1 MTINTNKTSA
11 SNEYYCLIN
20 EVQYGPYDVATLI
33 SKIDRDTL
41 VWREGIDWIKASE
54 VMELKKFFPEPIIKI
69 IEKDKSNSSNVYP
82 NTDVIVN
89 KNMFSSPFSFD
100 GRIRRTEY
108 GLSFIIYIIAYSI
121 LIELVQ
127 TSSIFGLG
135 YIPLFWFLLAQG
147 AKRCH
152 DRGNSGWYQI
162 IPFYVLWMFFAEGDE
177 VQNEYGF
184 PK

>member
-1 MTINTNKTSA
+1 
-11 SNEYYCLIN
+11 
-20 EVQYGPYDVATLI
+20 
-33 SKIDRDTL
+33 
-41 VWREGIDWIKASE
+41 
-54 VMELKKFFPEPIIKI
+54 
-69 IEKDKSNSSNVYP
+69 
-82 NTDVIVN
+82 
-89 KNMFSSPFSFD
+89 MFSSPFSFD